1 MLLVFKHLVV
11 QFEVQKVRILL
22 LQKEEGALGR
32 DGLLGRGR
40 LALGC
45 LPVGA
50 KARGGDVGLGA
61 GAADEGTLVV
71 VKSLVQLKVDELG
84 EAQRALFTRKR
95 FLPLVKSHVSFQI

>member
-40 LALGC
+40 LALGG

-50 KARGGDVGLGA
+50 KARGGDVRLGA
-61 GAADEGTLVV
+61 GAADEGTFVV
-71 VKSLVQLKVDELG
+71 VKSLVQLKVDKLG